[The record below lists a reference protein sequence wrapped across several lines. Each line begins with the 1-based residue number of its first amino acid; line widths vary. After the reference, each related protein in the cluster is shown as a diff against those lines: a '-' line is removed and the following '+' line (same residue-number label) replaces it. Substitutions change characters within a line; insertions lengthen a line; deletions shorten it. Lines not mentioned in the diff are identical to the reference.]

1 MKIRC
6 TIIGMG
12 GLGKAMVGVLSEK
25 PWYQTAAVVDVRDEA
40 LEIARSELSLTENQV
55 YTDLGEALDKTEA
68 DAAVINTPSE
78 LHYQQSKVALE
89 NGLNVLVAKP
99 FTNDYDQAVE
109 LVDLARD
116 EGLTI
121 SVGQQLRF
129 NRHYQ
134 AVRRFLETDRLGR
147 PELVNFTNAKP
158 RHKARNLA
166 NFDHPALL
174 EMSCHHFDSLM
185 ALFPEQVPEWIGCDG
200 FRPSWSVYSSPCMV
214 NALIKFDGGLHILYQ
229 GGFSSQ
235 ANCYELRIEGTKGAL
250 RCRGIH
256 MSHNYMEYEF
266 AERGSDW
273 GLIEVDEGIPTT
285 NPFETHIDIW
295 HEYIMG
301 GPEPPFSGRNNLKV
315 FALLSAG
322 IDSVDDG
329 NTVRVADNP
338 KYANAFD
345 GGLEWRKTG
354 T

>member
-1 MKIRC
+1 MAR
-6 TIIGMG
+6 
-12 GLGKAMVGVLSEK
+12 VLSGK
-25 PWYQTAAVVDVRDEA
+25 TWYQTAAVVDVRDEA
-40 LEIARSELSLTENQV
+40 LENAKSEFSLTDNQV
-55 YTDLGEALDKTEA
+55 FNDLGEALGKTDA

-78 LHYQQSKVALE
+78 LHYEQSKVALE

-109 LVDLARD
+109 LVELARD

-121 SVGQQLRF
+121 SVGQQLRY
-129 NRHYQ
+129 NRHYLT
-134 AVRRFLETDRLGR
+134 VRRFLETGRLGQ
-147 PELVNFTNAKP
+147 PELVFFLNSKP
-158 RHKARNLA
+158 RHKAYNLA

-185 ALFPEQVPEWIGCDG
+185 AILPEQVPEWIGCDG
-200 FRPSWSVYSSPCMV
+200 FRPSWSAYSSPCMV
-214 NALIKFDGGLHILYQ
+214 NALIKFDAGLHVLYH

-235 ANCYELRIEGTKGAL
+235 ASCYELRVEGTKGAL

-266 AERGSDW
+266 AERGGKWEAVEIDDD
-273 GLIEVDEGIPTT
+273 VPTA
-285 NPFETHIDIW
+285 NPFETYIDVW
-295 HEYIMG
+295 HDYIMG

-322 IDSVDDG
+322 IESVDG
-329 NTVRVADNP
+329 GKMVRVADNP
-338 KYANAFD
+338 RYANAFE
-345 GGLEWRKTG
+345 GGLEWRRTD